1 MPRGIVS
8 CPAKMGNDDEHIGK
22 RLTRAREAAGLCVD
36 DVVFRTKL
44 PRSVLLALEA
54 EDFSVFASPLYA
66 KSFLAQYSAF
76 LDVDARA
83 WLDALEPGSFGLGGA
98 VATVVEALPSIAPM
112 EKPSRQEVRGGWV
125 PVLGLFALS
134 TALVVTAV
142 KGFEFFE
149 TKFAREH
156 PPVVVPPPVSRPAPV
171 RKERPVP
178 AIVREDENLGKP
190 PPRAIIV
197 R

>member
-1 MPRGIVS
+1 
-8 CPAKMGNDDEHIGK
+8 MGNDDERIGK

-76 LDVDARA
+76 LEVDAGA
-83 WLDALEPGSFGLGGA
+83 WLDALEPGAFGLGGSM
-98 VATVVEALPSIAPM
+98 ATVVEALPAVAPM
-112 EKPSRQEVRGGWV
+112 EKPARHEVRGGWI

-134 TALVVTAV
+134 SALVVSVV

-149 TKFAREH
+149 TKFAREN
-156 PPVVVPPPVSRPAPV
+156 PPVAVPPPVSRPAPV

-178 AIVREDENLGKP
+178 AIVQEDENLGKP

>member
-1 MPRGIVS
+1 MGI
-8 CPAKMGNDDEHIGK
+8 DDEHIGK
-22 RLTRAREAAGLCVD
+22 RLTRAREATGLSVD

-44 PRSVLLALEA
+44 PRSVVLALEA

-66 KSFLAQYSAF
+66 KSFLAQYSGF

-83 WLDALEPGSFGLGGA
+83 WLDALDPRAFGFAGSLA
-98 VATVVEALPSIAPM
+98 PVVEAVPAHLPA
-112 EKPSRQEVRGGWV
+112 EKKDLHESRGGWI

-134 TALVVTAV
+134 AGLVVATV
-142 KGFEFFE
+142 KGYEFFE
-149 TKFAREH
+149 TKFAREIR
-156 PPVVVPPPVSRPAPV
+156 PLAPVPSAAPLPV
-171 RKERPVP
+171 RKQRPVP
-178 AIVREDENLGKP
+178 SIVREDENLGKP

>member
-1 MPRGIVS
+1 M
-8 CPAKMGNDDEHIGK
+8 
-22 RLTRAREAAGLCVD
+22 T
-36 DVVFRTKL
+36 
-44 PRSVLLALEA
+44 
-54 EDFSVFASPLYA
+54 
-66 KSFLAQYSAF
+66 
-76 LDVDARA
+76 
-83 WLDALEPGSFGLGGA
+83 
-98 VATVVEALPSIAPM
+98 TVVEALPAIASV
-112 EKPSRQEVRGGWV
+112 EKPARQETRGGWV

-134 TALVVTAV
+134 AALVVSVV

-156 PPVVVPPPVSRPAPV
+156 PPDVVPPPVSRPAPV
-171 RKERPVP
+171 RKGRPVP

>member
-1 MPRGIVS
+1 
-8 CPAKMGNDDEHIGK
+8 MGNDDEHIGK
-22 RLTRAREAAGLCVD
+22 RLSQAREAAGLSVE

-44 PRSVLLALEA
+44 PRSVVLALEA

-66 KSFLAQYSAF
+66 KSFLSQYSGF
-76 LDVDARA
+76 LEVDAHA
-83 WLDALEPGSFGLGGA
+83 WLDALEPRAFGLAGSLA
-98 VATVVEALPSIAPM
+98 PVVEAVPAHAAG
-112 EKPSRQEVRGGWV
+112 EKSDRVDARGGWI

-134 TALVVTAV
+134 AGLVVAAV
-142 KGFEFFE
+142 KGYEFFE
-149 TKFAREH
+149 TKFAREIR
-156 PPVVVPPPVSRPAPV
+156 PPAPAPSAAPHPV

-178 AIVREDENLGKP
+178 SIVQEDENLGKP